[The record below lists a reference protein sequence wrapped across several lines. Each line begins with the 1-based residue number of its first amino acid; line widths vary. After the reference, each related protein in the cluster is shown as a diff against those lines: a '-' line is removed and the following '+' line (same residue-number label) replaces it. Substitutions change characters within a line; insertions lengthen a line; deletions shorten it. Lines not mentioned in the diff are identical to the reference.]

1 MAAAAALQE
10 FTLNR
15 LKQYKTDG
23 GYSAAA
29 FANWLVTSGR
39 ASSLDEAEAAVQEAE
54 KAIEPAQQ
62 SSTAAIA
69 TTQQESVPVPA
80 QVNGGIAGNAAS
92 VVREQA
98 EAAELPTAKI
108 QAMSNDELLAVL
120 DEPSDGNKAYDD
132 ALVAE
137 ARRRGLTLDDNQDF
151 DEGSDTED
159 TPHDV
164 MGTFEHAPRRRLSPE
179 EKEAER
185 IAEWKKS
192 LWWYTFKGAGE
203 LEDGDGIRMYINNFI
218 PEGVTILASLPKEGK
233 TWLALSIC
241 KALTSGAPLFG
252 KAGFEVP
259 EPVPVIYMAAE
270 VSERALKHRIK
281 KFQIT
286 DDKTKFLCRTV
297 SSNGAAG
304 NMDLNDRSLLEAI
317 KAMKPIIVL
326 DVLQCFSDSEDE
338 NDAAENKNLRRTI
351 DGLRGRGARAVIVL
365 HHSTKNFKSK
375 PTKENSVRGSG
386 DILAMVDCV
395 WALMLDDRLCQSSN
409 VEEVDVIGW
418 GRDFSPVP
426 FRFALT
432 RRATPKDGET
442 YRDGVVSVLDTD
454 HDLVFVEKNSR
465 HAAAEVADQA
475 TADYLE
481 NLVRENPTI
490 TLKDLAS
497 KTGQTYWTVRNSLTE
512 RGWSKPAGRTKKG
525 QAHLWT
531 KQQTAAA

>member
-1 MAAAAALQE
+1 MAVIVNLAAVALAKELLAAKDLSKAEIRQQLFYKFYLNEADAEQCIDQAQQPAPEPVNNTVPESVNSGVIAEAQAAAL
-10 FTLNR
+10 
-15 LKQYKTDG
+15 
-23 GYSAAA
+23 
-29 FANWLVTSGR
+29 
-39 ASSLDEAEAAVQEAE
+39 
-54 KAIEPAQQ
+54 
-62 SSTAAIA
+62 
-69 TTQQESVPVPA
+69 
-80 QVNGGIAGNAAS
+80 
-92 VVREQA
+92 
-98 EAAELPTAKI
+98 LPTA
-108 QAMSNDELLAVL
+108 MSDDELLQEFLRIDARR
-120 DEPSDGNKAYDD
+120 DWSETEEDYRD
-132 ALVAE
+132 ALQVE
-137 ARRRGLTLDDNQDF
+137 IERRQLTVPYEDD
-151 DEGSDTED
+151 EESKESDS
-159 TPHDV
+159 PHDV

-179 EKEAER
+179 EKEAEL

-192 LWWYTFKGAGE
+192 LWWLTFKGADE
-203 LEDGDGIRMYINNFI
+203 LEDGDGIRMYINHFI

-241 KALTSGAPLFG
+241 KALTSGQPLFG

-395 WALMLDDRLCQSSN
+395 WALMLDDRLCQSTN
-409 VEEVDVIGW
+409 IEEVDVMGW

-465 HAAAEVADQA
+465 HTAAEVADQA

-525 QAHLWT
+525 QAHLWM

>member
-1 MAAAAALQE
+1 MAVIV
-10 FTLNR
+10 NP
-15 LKQYKTDG
+15 
-23 GYSAAA
+23 
-29 FANWLVTSGR
+29 
-39 ASSLDEAEAAVQEAE
+39 AAVALAKELLASKDLSKAEIRQQLFYKFYLNEADAE
-54 KAIEPAQQ
+54 QCIEQAQQ
-62 SSTAAIA
+62 LATEPVNNAVNSAESSVK
-69 TTQQESVPVPA
+69 S
-80 QVNGGIAGNAAS
+80 GGIAENA
-92 VVREQA
+92 QA
-98 EAAELPTAKI
+98 EAALLPTAKI
-108 QAMSNDELLAVL
+108 QAMSDDQVLQEFMRMMDESPLEWSIT
-120 DEPSDGNKAYDD
+120 DEDYHD
-132 ALVAE
+132 ALQDE
-137 ARRRGLTLDDNQDF
+137 IDRRQLTVPEDD
-151 DEGSDTED
+151 EESDPED

-179 EKEAER
+179 D
-185 IAEWKKS
+185 EWKKS
-192 LWWYTFKGAGE
+192 LWWMTFKGAGE
-203 LEDGDGIRMYINNFI
+203 LEDGDGIKMYISNFI

-241 KALTSGAPLFG
+241 KALTSGQPLFG

-281 KFQIT
+281 KFGIT
-286 DDKTKFLCRTV
+286 NDKTKFLCRTV
-297 SSNGAAG
+297 SSKGAAG
-304 NMDLNDRSLLEAI
+304 NMDLNEVSLREAI
-317 KAMKPIIVL
+317 SAMRPIIVL

-365 HHSTKNFKSK
+365 HHSTKNFKQK
-375 PTKENSVRGSG
+375 PTKENAVRGSG

-409 VEEVDVIGW
+409 IEEVDVMGW

-442 YRDGVVSVLDTD
+442 YRDGVVSVLDTN
-454 HDLVFVEKNSR
+454 HDLVFVDKNSR

-490 TLKDLAS
+490 KLKDLAS
-497 KTGQTYWTVRNSLTE
+497 KAGQTYWAVNNALRE
-512 RGWSKPAGRTKKG
+512 RGWTKPSGRAKKG
-525 QAHLWT
+525 QAHRWT
-531 KQQTAAA
+531 KQQAAA